1 MRKDYPNDPLVMT
14 QWKLANKLLL
24 LTSKALT
31 TLNLPGHYVKLYI
44 SYKLEEY
51 LIMNP
56 VDQWLAINAKYFP
69 TEQVQY
75 IRQRLEALP
84 EQQLSM
90 LYSISFQDPTMML
103 VISLFGGSL
112 GIDRFILGQVG
123 LGVGKLLTCG
133 GCGIWSIVDWF
144 LIMDATRQSNA
155 QKLFAVIG

>member
-1 MRKDYPNDPLVMT
+1 M
-14 QWKLANKLLL
+14 
-24 LTSKALT
+24 
-31 TLNLPGHYVKLYI
+31 NL
-44 SYKLEEY
+44 
-51 LIMNP
+51 

-84 EQQLSM
+84 EQHLSL

-112 GIDRFILGQVG
+112 GIDRFMLGQVG
-123 LGVGKLLTCG
+123 LGIGKLLTCG

>member
-1 MRKDYPNDPLVMT
+1 
-14 QWKLANKLLL
+14 
-24 LTSKALT
+24 
-31 TLNLPGHYVKLYI
+31 
-44 SYKLEEY
+44 
-51 LIMNP
+51 MNP

-112 GIDRFILGQVG
+112 GIDRFILGQSLTGSLSWMLLANQTLKNSLQLLANEKLFYTLVG
-123 LGVGKLLTCG
+123 LPPAFFETIPLTFRG
-133 GCGIWSIVDWF
+133 HLRNLSS
-144 LIMDATRQSNA
+144 TPSNTT
-155 QKLFAVIG
+155 QFNPKTVWP

>member
-31 TLNLPGHYVKLYI
+31 TLNLPEHYVKLYI
-44 SYKLEEY
+44 SYKLEGY

>member
-1 MRKDYPNDPLVMT
+1 M
-14 QWKLANKLLL
+14 
-24 LTSKALT
+24 
-31 TLNLPGHYVKLYI
+31 NL
-44 SYKLEEY
+44 
-51 LIMNP
+51 

-84 EQQLSM
+84 EQQLSL
-90 LYSISFQDPTMML
+90 LYSIGFQDPTMML

-112 GIDRFILGQVG
+112 GIDRFMLGQVG
-123 LGVGKLLTCG
+123 LGIGKLLTCG

>member
-1 MRKDYPNDPLVMT
+1 
-14 QWKLANKLLL
+14 
-24 LTSKALT
+24 
-31 TLNLPGHYVKLYI
+31 
-44 SYKLEEY
+44 
-51 LIMNP
+51 MNP

-90 LYSISFQDPTMML
+90 LCSISFQDPTMML

-123 LGVGKLLTCG
+123 LGVGKLVTLG
-133 GCGIWSIVDWF
+133 GCSIWTIVDWF

>member
-1 MRKDYPNDPLVMT
+1 
-14 QWKLANKLLL
+14 
-24 LTSKALT
+24 
-31 TLNLPGHYVKLYI
+31 
-44 SYKLEEY
+44 
-51 LIMNP
+51 MNP

-84 EQQLSM
+84 AQQLSM

>member
-1 MRKDYPNDPLVMT
+1 M
-14 QWKLANKLLL
+14 
-24 LTSKALT
+24 
-31 TLNLPGHYVKLYI
+31 NL
-44 SYKLEEY
+44 
-51 LIMNP
+51 

-84 EQQLSM
+84 EQQLSL
-90 LYSISFQDPTMML
+90 LYLISFQDPTMML

-112 GIDRFILGQVG
+112 GIDRFMLGQVG
-123 LGVGKLLTCG
+123 LGIGKLLTCG

>member
-1 MRKDYPNDPLVMT
+1 MT

-31 TLNLPGHYVKLYI
+31 TLNLPEHYVKLYI
-44 SYKLEEY
+44 SYKLEGY

>member
-1 MRKDYPNDPLVMT
+1 M
-14 QWKLANKLLL
+14 
-24 LTSKALT
+24 
-31 TLNLPGHYVKLYI
+31 NL
-44 SYKLEEY
+44 
-51 LIMNP
+51 

-75 IRQRLEALP
+75 IRQRLAALP
-84 EQQLSM
+84 EQQLSL

-112 GIDRFILGQVG
+112 GIDRFMLGQVG
-123 LGVGKLLTCG
+123 LGIGKLLTCG

-144 LIMDATRQSNA
+144 LIMDATRQSDA

>member
-1 MRKDYPNDPLVMT
+1 MLSFTYHLKFE
-14 QWKLANKLLL
+14 
-24 LTSKALT
+24 
-31 TLNLPGHYVKLYI
+31 G
-44 SYKLEEY
+44 Y

-90 LYSISFQDPTMML
+90 LYAISFQDPMMML
-103 VISLFGGSL
+103 IISLFGGSL

-123 LGVGKLLTCG
+123 LGIGKLLTCG
-133 GCGIWSIVDWF
+133 GCGIWAIVDWF

>member
-1 MRKDYPNDPLVMT
+1 M
-14 QWKLANKLLL
+14 
-24 LTSKALT
+24 
-31 TLNLPGHYVKLYI
+31 NL
-44 SYKLEEY
+44 
-51 LIMNP
+51 

-75 IRQRLEALP
+75 IRHRREALP
-84 EQQLSM
+84 EQQLSL

-112 GIDRFILGQVG
+112 GIDRFMLGQVG
-123 LGVGKLLTCG
+123 LGIGKLLTCG

>member
-1 MRKDYPNDPLVMT
+1 M
-14 QWKLANKLLL
+14 
-24 LTSKALT
+24 
-31 TLNLPGHYVKLYI
+31 NL
-44 SYKLEEY
+44 
-51 LIMNP
+51 

-90 LYSISFQDPTMML
+90 LYAISFQDPMMML
-103 VISLFGGSL
+103 IISLFGGSL

-123 LGVGKLLTCG
+123 LGIGKLLTCG
-133 GCGIWSIVDWF
+133 GCGIWAIVDWF

>member
-1 MRKDYPNDPLVMT
+1 
-14 QWKLANKLLL
+14 
-24 LTSKALT
+24 
-31 TLNLPGHYVKLYI
+31 
-44 SYKLEEY
+44 
-51 LIMNP
+51 MNP

-90 LYSISFQDPTMML
+90 LYAISFQDPMMML
-103 VISLFGGSL
+103 IISLFGGSL

-123 LGVGKLLTCG
+123 LGVGKLLTGG
-133 GCGIWSIVDWF
+133 GCGIWTIVDWF

>member
-56 VDQWLAINAKYFP
+56 ADQRLAINAKYFP
-69 TEQVQY
+69 AEQVQY

-90 LYSISFQDPTMML
+90 LYSISFQDPTML
-103 VISLFGGSL
+103 LIISLLGGTL
-112 GIDRFILGQVG
+112 GIDRFLLGQIG

-133 GCGIWSIVDWF
+133 GCGIWSIVDLF

>member
-1 MRKDYPNDPLVMT
+1 MLSFTYHLKFE
-14 QWKLANKLLL
+14 
-24 LTSKALT
+24 
-31 TLNLPGHYVKLYI
+31 G
-44 SYKLEEY
+44 Y

-75 IRQRLEALP
+75 IRQRLEALS

>member
-1 MRKDYPNDPLVMT
+1 MRKDYPNDPLVMK

-31 TLNLPGHYVKLYI
+31 ALNLPGHYVKLYI

-56 VDQWLAINAKYFP
+56 ADQWLAINAKYFP
-69 TEQVQY
+69 AEQVQY

-90 LYSISFQDPTMML
+90 LYSISFQDPTML
-103 VISLFGGSL
+103 LIISLLGGTL
-112 GIDRFILGQVG
+112 GIDRFLLGQIG

-133 GCGIWSIVDWF
+133 GCGIWSIVDLF

>member
-1 MRKDYPNDPLVMT
+1 MT

-56 VDQWLAINAKYFP
+56 ADQWLAINAKYFP

-90 LYSISFQDPTMML
+90 LYSISFQDPTML
-103 VISLFGGSL
+103 LIISLLGGTL
-112 GIDRFILGQVG
+112 GIDRFLLGQIG

-133 GCGIWSIVDWF
+133 GCGIWSIVDLF